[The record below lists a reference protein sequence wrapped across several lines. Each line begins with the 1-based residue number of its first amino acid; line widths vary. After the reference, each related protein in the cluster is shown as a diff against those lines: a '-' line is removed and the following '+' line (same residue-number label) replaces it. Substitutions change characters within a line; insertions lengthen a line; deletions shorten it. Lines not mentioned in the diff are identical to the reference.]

1 MPNYPYKL
9 SVVGLFLQHSV
20 SHICGFKKSKLIQ
33 KQIIYSQVSIQVCL
47 SESLE
52 RLYSYFVI
60 QFPQIK
66 AKYTSLHVLLL
77 KQSISLLEVL
87 AFINVLDAIH
97 VQYNNPPI

>member
-1 MPNYPYKL
+1 MPNYPYKR

-20 SHICGFKKSKLIQ
+20 SHICGFKKSMIQ

-52 RLYSYFVI
+52 RLYSYLVI
-60 QFPQIK
+60 QFPQMK

-97 VQYNNPPI
+97 VQYNTPPI